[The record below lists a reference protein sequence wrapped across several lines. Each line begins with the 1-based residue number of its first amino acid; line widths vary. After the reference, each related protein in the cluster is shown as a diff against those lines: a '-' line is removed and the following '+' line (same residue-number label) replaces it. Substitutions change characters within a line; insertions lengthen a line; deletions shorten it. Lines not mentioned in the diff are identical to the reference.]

1 MPVHKSAMS
10 HYRRAR
16 KVGGTC
22 FFTVVSFR
30 CQEILCDEWI
40 RNALREGIKKH
51 NNGIHSTLMHVDR

>member
-1 MPVHKSAMS
+1 MS

-16 KVGGTC
+16 KVGGTR

-40 RNALREGIKKH
+40 RNALREGIKKTQQRYPFD
-51 NNGIHSTLMHVDR
+51 IDACR